1 MYHGALFEVF
11 MARQDKQ
18 INFRIPHKLVE
29 ELKQN
34 AEVNKRSMTAQ
45 LNLIIEEWLKHQPKI
60 IK

>member
-1 MYHGALFEVF
+1 

-45 LNLIIEEWLKHQPKI
+45 LNHIIEEWLKHQPKI

>member
-1 MYHGALFEVF
+1 

-34 AEVNKRSMTAQ
+34 AELNKRSMTAQ
-45 LNLIIEEWLKHQPKI
+45 LNFIIEEWLKHQLKI
-60 IK
+60 TK